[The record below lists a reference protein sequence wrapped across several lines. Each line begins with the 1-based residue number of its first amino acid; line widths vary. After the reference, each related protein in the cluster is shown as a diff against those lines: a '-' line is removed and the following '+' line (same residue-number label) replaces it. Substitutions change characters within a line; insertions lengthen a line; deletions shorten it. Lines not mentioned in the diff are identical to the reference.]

1 MSKETIYM
9 YFSHTAAVFLVIA
22 LFLHIIVLHFLK
34 TLNRGFTNQRLLIM
48 NLSITELAFIPAGFI
63 YYLRLPGK
71 TPGTLAYE
79 LTTLGFSAF
88 AINCYLA
95 NALLILDRAVAA
107 ILPLKYR
114 SIFSTRRVRII
125 IVVLWIPFLLT
136 PIPYFKFGYERFI
149 SIMIMSCLVL
159 DAVMIIMI
167 VVGYSYVYFTIQK
180 RRRTFRWDQKSH
192 QGIRKQT
199 GRQQSKIFKVAIPV
213 ILTFFIFVVLP
224 DVISLILAMKKIDP
238 LYYRKVFYTIP
249 SLDILIDP
257 LLFFYQYPPLRQAF
271 LKKFGFAS
279 EQSFLA
285 HSRMSHHERGPTVRT
300 NGTHNSRISSAEIND
315 TGIENGTFKNDVE
328 NGIENGITFD
338 IGSSIS
344 NNAVHDTKL

>member
-1 MSKETIYM
+1 
-9 YFSHTAAVFLVIA
+9 
-22 LFLHIIVLHFLK
+22 
-34 TLNRGFTNQRLLIM
+34 M

-95 NALLILDRAVAA
+95 NAFLILDRAVAA

-114 SIFSTRRVRII
+114 SIFTTRRVRII

-136 PIPYFKFGYERFI
+136 PIPYFRFGYERFV
-149 SIMIMSCLVL
+149 SIMIMTCLVL

-167 VVGYSYVYFTIQK
+167 VVGYTYVYFTIQK
-180 RRRTFRWDQKSH
+180 RRKTFKWDKKSH
-192 QGIRKQT
+192 QGTRKQA

-213 ILTFFIFVVLP
+213 ILTFFLFVVLP

-238 LYYRKVFYTIP
+238 LYYRKIFYTIP

-271 LKKFGFAS
+271 LRTLGFAS
-279 EQSFLA
+279 GQSLLA
-285 HSRMSHHERGPTVRT
+285 HSRISRHERGPTMRQ
-300 NGTHNSRISSAEIND
+300 NGTHNSRISSAEING
-315 TGIENGTFKNDVE
+315 TGIQNDTFE

-338 IGSSIS
+338 IGSSVS
-344 NNAVHDTKL
+344 NNKVLDTKL